1 MYFLQNCANQFTWIY
16 NTINNI
22 VQKKAYR
29 TERRQNEYNS
39 FIYKW
44 INQILPNL
52 YQLYTLT
59 DFATEKLWVKEFLF
73 QVCNKN
79 KNNQTN

>member
-29 TERRQNEYNS
+29 TERRQNEHNS

-59 DFATEKLWVKEFLF
+59 DFVTEKLWVKEFLF